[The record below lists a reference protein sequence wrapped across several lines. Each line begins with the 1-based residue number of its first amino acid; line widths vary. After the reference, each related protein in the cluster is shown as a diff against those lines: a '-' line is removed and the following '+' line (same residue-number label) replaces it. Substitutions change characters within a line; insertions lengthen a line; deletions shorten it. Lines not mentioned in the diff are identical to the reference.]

1 MKNTLYI
8 TGLMLSLTTLFTS
21 CDKEFDTPPTKSIAV
36 GNTITIAQAR
46 ALYVP
51 GVTTRITD
59 DLSVYGVV
67 TADETT
73 GNLYKESYI
82 QDETGALYLRFN
94 SASGLYIGDS
104 VRVNLN
110 GAIVLKYNQ
119 MLQFDSLDAD
129 NNVIKIATQQYRTPE
144 LVSFADLLND
154 IDGYQGKLI
163 QIDNVSFVERGLGL
177 SFADGTNQ
185 VDESRFL
192 EDFVSL
198 DQLEVRTSGYC
209 NFADDT
215 LPDGNGSFIGICGQ
229 YNADIQ
235 LLIRNPQELTLTGP
249 IPEIITKNFDDGN
262 VSSGGWTIQE
272 PIPATTTSLTWT
284 TSTLG
289 GASSPYGMMKNWSG
303 TANEPVESWLI
314 SPSLDFSASTA
325 PVFDFKN
332 AYSYTGAPLEV
343 LISTNYDGI
352 STPSSAVWT
361 SLSVALSSGSF
372 GWVNASDNGP
382 IDLTPYLVNNVYIA
396 FKYTGGAT
404 SGSTW
409 EIDDIKITK

>member
-1 MKNTLYI
+1 MKKTLYI
-8 TGLMLSLTTLFTS
+8 TGLMLTLTTLFTS

-129 NNVIKIATQQYRTPE
+129 NNVIKIETQQYRTPE

-154 IDGYQGKLI
+154 IEGYQGKLI
-163 QIDNVSFVERGLGL
+163 QLNDVRFVERGLGL

-185 VDESRFL
+185 VDGSRFL
-192 EDFVSL
+192 EDDVSSVP
-198 DQLEVRTSGYC
+198 LEVRTSGYS
-209 NFADDT
+209 NFANDT
-215 LPDGNGSFIGICGQ
+215 LPAGSGSFIGICGQ
-229 YNADIQ
+229 YNSDIQ
-235 LLIRNPQELTLTGP
+235 LLIRNPNELTLTGP
-249 IPEIITKNFDDGN
+249 LPDVVVKNFEDAS
-262 VSSGGWTIQE
+262 VTSGGWTTQMVVGVDNWVIGTIGGSYVQIQNFNG
-272 PIPATTTSLTWT
+272 TNNV
-284 TSTLG
+284 
-289 GASSPYGMMKNWSG
+289 ASE
-303 TANEPVESWLI
+303 AWLI
-314 SPSLDFSASTA
+314 SPTIDFSASTL
-325 PVFDFKN
+325 PTLQFSN
-332 AYSYTGAPLEV
+332 AWKYTGAALQ
-343 LISTNYDGI
+343 LMISTNYDGV
-352 STPSSAVWT
+352 SAPSSAIWTDITSSATWSAGNFVW
-361 SLSVALSSGSF
+361 ASSGL
-372 GWVNASDNGP
+372 V
-382 IDLTPYLVNNVYIA
+382 DLSGYLQPSVHLAY
-396 FKYTGGAT
+396 KYTGT
-404 SGSTW
+404 NSSGSTW